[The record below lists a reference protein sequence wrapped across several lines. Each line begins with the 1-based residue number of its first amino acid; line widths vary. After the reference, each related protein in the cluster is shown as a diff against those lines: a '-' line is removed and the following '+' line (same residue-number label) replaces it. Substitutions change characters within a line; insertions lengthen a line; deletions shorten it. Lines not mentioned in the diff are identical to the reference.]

1 MKDTQ
6 LKWTGWF
13 VKWSKMQREYN
24 WLIILILNGVD
35 KKKMIP
41 ELYNSEMVWTPM
53 LKYIVQL

>member
-1 MKDTQ
+1 MNRVVS
-6 LKWTGWF
+6 

-53 LKYIVQL
+53 LK